1 MELKDLY
8 ALKDKYEK
16 ELVLAEAKVK
26 VINDLIAIAE
36 DKEKPVEESLP
47 EESEVG
53 YTQQT
58 SIY

>member
-8 ALKDKYEK
+8 GLKGEYEK

-36 DKEKPVEESLP
+36 DKEKPVEEP
-47 EESEVG
+47 TTDESEVG
-53 YTQQT
+53 FAPTT
-58 SIY
+58 AIY